1 MICVAGRCVA
11 GRGTF
16 SGGRGFEVSLGRRSV
31 DNVGMAL
38 RQTRLRIGSG
48 GVLYVLVSGV
58 ILASAIYTQANLLF
72 WGFGLM
78 VGGLILSIG
87 VAAIALRGLEVTRTV
102 PTHCAAGEPLPL
114 RYEIHNR
121 SWVPAFAVVLREG
134 WGKGSRGWKTQG
146 PASGDIAGGLN
157 MLGGSPHAW
166 VLHVARGQTT
176 QTQAPCRPR
185 RRGRLSFERIEASTS
200 FPFSVIHKTVVFEQ
214 PSEVLVFPYLYRVRR
229 QLIANLSTA
238 EGEGRQIQ
246 ERPGGTDEFFGLRA
260 YRPGDGPR
268 MIDWKRTAK
277 TGKLAVREMTMPR
290 PPSMSLVLD
299 LRETPPMSVGGK
311 RTSNN
316 DKKGLVETAA
326 SGRQLEE
333 RAVSLT
339 ASLICDA
346 YLRGFRV
353 GLRVLGPECTAFP
366 ARHSLLHRTRL
377 LEALAEMDL
386 STKPMLPESIDSLRR
401 ADVVVWAGR
410 GAVPQGGSKGLAGR
424 NGGGATVLGAADFDR
439 YVTNVT
445 ALADLDQAKPRGNAP
460 AGPRSVSPSP
470 SPSASVVAG
479 GGQGGGR

>member
-1 MICVAGRCVA
+1 
-11 GRGTF
+11 
-16 SGGRGFEVSLGRRSV
+16 
-31 DNVGMAL
+31 MAL

-48 GVLYVLVSGV
+48 GVLYLLVSGV

-78 VGGLILSIG
+78 VGGLVLSIG

-134 WGKGSRGWKTQG
+134 WGKGSRGWKTEG
-146 PASGDIAGGLN
+146 PASGGGGGLN
-157 MLGGSPHAW
+157 MLGGPPHAW

-185 RRGRLSFERIEASTS
+185 RRGRLKFERIEASTS

-214 PSEVLVFPYLYRVRR
+214 PSEVLVFPYLYRVHR
-229 QLIANLSTA
+229 QLITNLSTG
-238 EGEGRQIQ
+238 EGEGRQVQ
-246 ERPGGTDEFFGLRA
+246 ERPGGTDEFFGLRE

-277 TGKLAVREMTMPR
+277 TGKLVVREMTMPR

-311 RTSNN
+311 RASN
-316 DKKGLVETAA
+316 KGLVEAAA

-353 GLRVLGPECTAFP
+353 GLRVLGPKCATFP

-386 STKPMLPESIDSLRR
+386 STKPMLPESVDSLRR

-410 GAVPQGGSKGLAGR
+410 GAALPKGGWQGMAGR

-445 ALADLDQAKPRGNAP
+445 ALADLDQAKPRGSAS
-460 AGPRSVSPSP
+460 AGPRSA
-470 SPSASVVAG
+470 SPSALPVAG
-479 GGQGGGR
+479 AGQGGVR